1 MTKTNLKA
9 NHIRIENLY
18 KSMFSEVKN
27 TSIDLRDDKV
37 EITHLNEQN
46 QDPAIIELSETKI
59 GYVISYWDGYSL
71 SETEE
76 SSDIMKALKIF
87 KKYAKKM
94 AKNLKKF
101 SDHFWFNLLF

>member
-18 KSMFSEVKN
+18 KSMFSEVKH
-27 TSIDLRDDKV
+27 TSIDVRDDKV
-37 EITHLNEQN
+37 EIIHLNEQN
-46 QDPAIIELSETKI
+46 QDPAIIELSETKT

-76 SSDIMKALKIF
+76 SGNIIKALKIF
-87 KKYAKKM
+87 KRYAKKM

-101 SDHFWFNLLF
+101 SDHN